1 MRDILK
7 YGVDNMKTKII
18 NGLMTL
24 IEKEQNFNEEK
35 LEIIKYG
42 LEGVYLTI
50 SKLIII
56 CILAYILNLFY
67 EIIVFLILYS
77 IIRMTSF
84 GLHAK
89 KSWVCLLSSTTIFVF
104 VPFISLHIMIPIYL
118 KVIIG
123 IILIGLIYKNAPADT
138 HKRPI
143 VNYKRRMIYKYC
155 STFIAIIYIYCSIL
169 INNNFFSNCFIFTLL
184 VQAIIISPLVYKIFK
199 LPYNNYLTY
208 LANNNI

>member
-1 MRDILK
+1 
-7 YGVDNMKTKII
+7 MKTKII
-18 NGLMTL
+18 DSLMIL
-24 IEKEQNFNEEK
+24 IKQEKHYDDEI

-42 LEGVYLTI
+42 LEGIYLTL

-56 CILAYILNLFY
+56 CVLAYFLDLFY
-67 EIIVFLILYS
+67 EIIMFLILYS

-89 KSWVCLLSSTTIFVF
+89 KRWVCLLSSTTIFVF

>member
-1 MRDILK
+1 
-7 YGVDNMKTKII
+7 
-18 NGLMTL
+18 
-24 IEKEQNFNEEK
+24 
-35 LEIIKYG
+35 
-42 LEGVYLTI
+42 
-50 SKLIII
+50 
-56 CILAYILNLFY
+56 
-67 EIIVFLILYS
+67 
-77 IIRMTSF
+77 MTSF

>member
-1 MRDILK
+1 
-7 YGVDNMKTKII
+7 MKTKII

>member
-89 KSWVCLLSSTTIFVF
+89 KSWVCLLSSTIIFVF

-155 STFIAIIYIYCSIL
+155 STFIAIIYVYCAVL
-169 INNNFFSNCFIFTLL
+169 IDNNFFSNSFIFALL
-184 VQAIIISPLVYKIFK
+184 VQVVIISPLVYKIFK
-199 LPYNNYLTY
+199 SPYNNYLAY

>member
-1 MRDILK
+1 
-7 YGVDNMKTKII
+7 MKTKII
-18 NGLMTL
+18 DSLMIL
-24 IEKEQNFNEEK
+24 IKQEKHYDDEK
-35 LEIIKYG
+35 LAIIKYG
-42 LEGVYLTI
+42 LEGIYLTL

-56 CILAYILNLFY
+56 CVLAYFLDLFY
-67 EIIVFLILYS
+67 EIIMFLILYS

-89 KSWVCLLSSTTIFVF
+89 KSWTCILSSTIIFVF
-104 VPFISLHIMIPIYL
+104 VPFISLHTIIPIYL

>member
-1 MRDILK
+1 
-7 YGVDNMKTKII
+7 MKSKII